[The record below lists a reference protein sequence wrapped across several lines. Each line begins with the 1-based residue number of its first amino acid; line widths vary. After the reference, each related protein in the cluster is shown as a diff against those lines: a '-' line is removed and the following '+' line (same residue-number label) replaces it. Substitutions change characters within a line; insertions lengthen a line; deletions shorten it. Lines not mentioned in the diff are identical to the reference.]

1 MENKKTHSCPFKH
14 EECTREC
21 ALYIDPDELNEV
33 VKNKLASVGVIDRG
47 KGICAFKNL
56 SLCVNR
62 ILYEELI

>member
-1 MENKKTHSCPFKH
+1 MDDKKVKSCPFNH
-14 EECTREC
+14 EECTKDC

-33 VKNKLASVGVIDRG
+33 VRNKLASIGVIQRG
-47 KGICAFKNL
+47 QGICSLKNL